1 MDKSHMK
8 MATGGLKTLLN
19 TLSTVNPAWGQV
31 GLVGGGLVTL
41 SSAGLVG
48 GGLVSFYYL
57 YKKYY
62 KNNPLSD
69 IDLKKLAEEKAR
81 IHLLLEELEENQNF
95 LKEKKTKL
103 EEHTQKASSLTKM
116 KLETELSTTN
126 MKMQNIEVD
135 SSEFLVR
142 LQFVNTLET
151 LIKRKRFLENTG
163 LWAELDG
170 MLKDK
175 NSKVLKEIDKHFKK
189 QSTSAMTFRNSLA
202 ELENKI
208 STHNEQKIRADQT
221 IREESQKKDGVDET
235 SFHEE
240 IDNLIIDGTP
250 EQWQEFLE
258 KIEAKKG
265 SFDLSQY
272 FVGKDISSKPSYRN
286 LLIAIFNSKLS
297 AERMVNLFQ
306 NKSANKFTI
315 RAIRLL
321 KALKENEKVDYDP
334 TSSERNDCDIIV
346 SIIGRQKNEVSQIK
360 EPHSS
365 IKQYEF
371 QDLSENKI
379 VITREVERDE
389 AMHAKKVLYYL
400 G

>member
-69 IDLKKLAEEKAR
+69 IDLKKLAEEKAQ

-126 MKMQNIEVD
+126 MKMQNIEAD

-286 LLIAIFNSKLS
+286 LLISIFNSKLS

-360 EPHSS
+360 ESHSS

>member
-1 MDKSHMK
+1 MK

-69 IDLKKLAEEKAR
+69 IDLKKLAEEKAQ

-126 MKMQNIEVD
+126 MKMQNIEAD

-360 EPHSS
+360 ESHSS

>member
-8 MATGGLKTLLN
+8 MATGGLKTVLN
-19 TLSTVNPAWGQV
+19 TLATVNPLLGQV
-31 GLVGGGLVTL
+31 GLVGGGLVT
-41 SSAGLVG
+41 
-48 GGLVSFYYL
+48 FYYL

-81 IHLLLEELEENQNF
+81 VHLLLEELEENQNF